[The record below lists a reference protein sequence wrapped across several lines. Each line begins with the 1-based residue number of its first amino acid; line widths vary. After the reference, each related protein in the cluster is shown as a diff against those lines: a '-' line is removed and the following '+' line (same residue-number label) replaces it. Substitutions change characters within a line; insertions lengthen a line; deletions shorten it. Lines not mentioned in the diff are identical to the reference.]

1 MTVVHVYILLVF
13 LDVSCD
19 IKLDINYKLY
29 KRQICLIL
37 GCDPTGPPA

>member
-19 IKLDINYKLY
+19 IKLDINYINVRY
-29 KRQICLIL
+29 V
-37 GCDPTGPPA
+37 